1 MLIPSID
8 LKGGQVVQLIQG
20 ERPALA
26 TDDID
31 GWVEKFRAF
40 PRVQVIDLDAAMGSG
55 TNAAIIRRIA
65 PRLRCRVGGGVR
77 TVDRARDLLDA
88 GATAVI
94 VGSSLFRN
102 GQVDAAFAESLAVAV
117 GPEQVIAAVDS
128 KQGHVVIKGWTEA
141 TPLTAVEAARALEPY
156 CGEFLYTHVDRE
168 GLMQGT
174 DMEAIL
180 AVRRATSRRLTA
192 AGGITTQ
199 AEIDRLDA
207 EGIDAVVGM
216 AIYTGRIDITPP
228 TPAGAEPAPPRT
240 A

>member
-31 GWVEKFRAF
+31 GWVEKFRGF

-77 TVDRARDLLDA
+77 TVDRARDLLDV

-102 GQVDAAFAESLAVAV
+102 GQVDLGFAESLAAAV

-128 KQGHVVIKGWTEA
+128 RHGHVVIKGWTEA

-180 AVRRATSRRLTA
+180 TVRRATSRRLTA

-199 AEIDRLDA
+199 AEIVRLDA

-228 TPAGAEPAPPRT
+228 TPDGAAPEPPRT